1 MAATSSELIFGGN
14 VSCQLDEELRGDGEG
29 VATGVGGKV

>member
-1 MAATSSELIFGGN
+1 MAVTSSELNFGGN
-14 VSCQLDEELRGDGEG
+14 VSRQLDEELRGDGEG